1 MAQRK
6 KAQWKKRS
14 KWLWFGLPFGMIL
27 LISGIFVYWQTRL
40 LTAATIERDPRSGD
54 LWETVEAG
62 KLPSFALAEGPK
74 VQEVYRYA
82 SENPETLKY
91 IPCYCG
97 CGGIGHTSNLSCYV
111 RRINDNGTVTFN
123 NHGAA

>member
-6 KAQWKKRS
+6 KTGKKRS
-14 KWLWFGLPFGMIL
+14 KVLWIGFAFVMIVL
-27 LISGIFVYWQTRL
+27 VGGIFAYWQARP
-40 LTAATIERDPRSGD
+40 LTAATIERDPRSAD
-54 LWETVEAG
+54 LWETVEGG
-62 KLPSFALAEGPK
+62 KLPSFALAQGVK

-82 SENPETLKY
+82 AQNPETLKY

-111 RRINDNGTVTFN
+111 RRINPNGTVTFN
-123 NHGAA
+123 NHGAT